1 MSNETWLQRKLKSFA
16 GRVGYE
22 TERLSLS
29 VTEQIESELATA
41 DTTRAELARTLQV
54 SKGYVTRVLNGAPNM
69 TLRTLVSVASAIG
82 CRVSITVSKQDVR
95 VAAEQQNIREFD
107 TFLRKRQA
115 IGCVDGITPAAMMA
129 GFKPF
134 VPPPPVPEKQNA
146 AA

>member
-1 MSNETWLQRKLKSFA
+1 MSNETWLQRKLKGFA

-29 VTEQIESELATA
+29 VTEQIEAELSAS
-41 DTTRAELARTLQV
+41 DLTRAELARTLKV

-82 CRVSITVSKQDVR
+82 CRVSISFTKPGAIA
-95 VAAEQQNIREFD
+95 AAERPNIRQFD
-107 TFLRKRQA
+107 SFLRKRLA
-115 IGCVDGITPAAMMA
+115 SGCVEGTSPADMMA

-134 VPPPPVPEKQNA
+134 VPPPPAPERQNA